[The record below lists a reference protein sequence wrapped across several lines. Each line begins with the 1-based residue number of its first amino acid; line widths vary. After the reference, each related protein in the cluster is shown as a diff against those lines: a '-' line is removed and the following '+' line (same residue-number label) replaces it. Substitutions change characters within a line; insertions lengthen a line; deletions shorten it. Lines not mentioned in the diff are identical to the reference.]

1 MSRIADSSLVLAVI
15 YREKGWEK
23 WLELLEDAHL
33 STVNLAEVQG
43 KLVIA
48 GMSGELAWEAAT
60 DSVSQVMLFD
70 EEQAR
75 LTGDLIVRT
84 REFGLSLGDR
94 ACLALGMVLGMPVYT
109 ADRSWERLKVGVK
122 VHVIR

>member
-1 MSRIADSSLVLAVI
+1 MSRVADSSLVLAVI

-23 WLELLEDAHL
+23 WLELLEDANL
-33 STVNLAEVQG
+33 STVNLAEVQS

-60 DSVSQVMLFD
+60 DSVFQVMLFD

-122 VHVIR
+122 IHVIR